1 MIKGGIMKRLFS
13 FVVLLLLFMNSCSW
27 FEKQQVKKMEQMA
40 MKIDKLSDE
49 LKQKEDAYKQLLA
62 EYGLKGDKKLTPEQ
76 MKMLSLTPEQRAYL
90 KKRLAQEKD
99 SSYSAMIQEI
109 LNKDEEIKQLRK
121 EIEDLKEKLP
131 KPYTVQPG
139 DNHYDICMRFLTE
152 QKGLSPEE
160 AQKLVERVNLLDYLL
175 PGFEV
180 YLFYNDGVFG
190 TFVTQGTANMS
201 PNQIKKYYKTKL
213 INERDKARQE
223 AEKLSAEV
231 KDLEA
236 RKAELLRQVK
246 ELEQVKANMEA
257 QIQELTTQ
265 NKTLSQENLKKEKML
280 NAVYY
285 HVDNYKALKKKG
297 IVGRFL
303 FGRPK
308 LKKFNAVKFE
318 KIADLREVDS
328 ITVSAE
334 DAGLSKISAIY
345 VMPSQF
351 VKDKDYQIKVSP
363 DKKSATIFL
372 INPDKFRM
380 SKVLI
385 ALR

>member
-1 MIKGGIMKRLFS
+1 MKKLFS
-13 FVVLLLLFMNSCSW
+13 FVLVLTLLTSSCSW

-40 MKIDKLSDE
+40 MKIDKLNDE
-49 LKQKEDAYKQLLA
+49 LKQKEEAYRQLLS

-76 MKMLSLTPEQRAYL
+76 MRMLSLTPEQRDYL

-99 SSYSAMIQEI
+99 SSYSAIIQEI

-121 EIEDLKEKLP
+121 EIQDLKDKLP

-139 DNHYDICMRFLTE
+139 DNHYDICMKFLTE
-152 QKGLSPEE
+152 QKGLTPEE

-190 TFVTQGTANMS
+190 TFVTQGTADMS
-201 PNQIKKYYKTKL
+201 PNQIKRYYKTKL

-223 AEKLSAEV
+223 AEKLSVEV

-236 RKAELLRQVK
+236 RKAELIRQLK
-246 ELEQVKANMEA
+246 ELEQLKADMEQ
-257 QIQELTTQ
+257 QISNLTSK
-265 NKTLSQENLKKEKML
+265 NKALSQENLKKEKML
-280 NAVYY
+280 NSVFY
-285 HVDNYKALKKKG
+285 HVDNYKSLSKKG

-318 KIADLREVDS
+318 KSADLREVDS
-328 ITVSAE
+328 ITVKAE
-334 DAGLSKISAIY
+334 DAGLVKIHAVYI
-345 VMPSQF
+345 MPSHF
-351 VKDKDYQIKVSP
+351 IKDKDYQVKIAP
-363 DKKSATIFL
+363 DKKSATVFL

-385 ALR
+385 AVR

>member
-1 MIKGGIMKRLFS
+1 MKKLFS
-13 FVVLLLLFMNSCSW
+13 FVLILTLLTSSCSW

-40 MKIDKLSDE
+40 MKIDKLNDE
-49 LKQKEDAYKQLLA
+49 LKQKEEAYRQLLS

-76 MKMLSLTPEQRAYL
+76 MRMLALTPEQRAYL

-99 SSYSAMIQEI
+99 SSYSAIIQEI

-121 EIEDLKEKLP
+121 EIQELKDKLP
-131 KPYTVQPG
+131 KPYVVQPG
-139 DNHYDICMRFLTE
+139 DNHYDICMKFLTE
-152 QKGLSPEE
+152 QKGLTPEE
-160 AQKLVERVNLLDYLL
+160 AQKLVERVNLLEYLL

-180 YLFYNDGVFG
+180 YLFYDNGVFG
-190 TFVTQGTANMS
+190 TFVIQGTADMS
-201 PNQIKKYYKTKL
+201 PNQIKRYYKTKL

-236 RKAELLRQVK
+236 RKAELLAQLR
-246 ELEQVKANMEA
+246 ELEQLKADMQN
-257 QIQELTTQ
+257 QISKLTSK
-265 NKTLSQENLKKEKML
+265 NKALSQENLKKEKML
-280 NAVYY
+280 NSVFY

-303 FGRPK
+303 FGKPK
-308 LKKFNAVKFE
+308 LKKFNAVKFD
-318 KIADLREVDS
+318 KSADLREVDS
-328 ITVSAE
+328 ITVNAE
-334 DAGLSKISAIY
+334 DAGLVKISGIY
-345 VMPSQF
+345 IMPSHF
-351 VKDKDYQIKVSP
+351 IKDKDYQIKISP

-385 ALR
+385 AVR

>member
-1 MIKGGIMKRLFS
+1 MKKLFS
-13 FVVLLLLFMNSCSW
+13 GLLILVLFTSSCSW
-27 FEKQQVKKMEQMA
+27 FEKQQVKKMEEMA
-40 MKIDKLSDE
+40 MKIDKLNDE
-49 LKQKEDAYKQLLA
+49 LKQKEEAYRQLLA

-76 MKMLSLTPEQRAYL
+76 MKMLSLTPQQREYL

-99 SSYSAMIQEI
+99 SSYSAIIQEI

-121 EIEDLKEKLP
+121 KIQDLKDKLP
-131 KPYTVQPG
+131 KPYVVKEG
-139 DNHYDICMRFLTE
+139 DNHYDICMRYLTE
-152 QKGLSPEE
+152 QKGLTPEE

-190 TFVTQGTANMS
+190 TFVIQGTASMS
-201 PNQIKKYYKTKL
+201 PNQIKRYYKTKL

-236 RKAELLRQVK
+236 RKQELLTQLK
-246 ELEQVKANMEA
+246 ELEQLKADMQA
-257 QIQELTTQ
+257 QISSLTSK
-265 NKTLSQENLKKEKML
+265 NKALSQENLKKEKML
-280 NAVYY
+280 NSVFY
-285 HVDNYKALKKKG
+285 HVDNYRSLRKKG

-303 FGRPK
+303 FGKPK

-318 KIADLREVDS
+318 RSADLREVDS
-328 ITVSAE
+328 ITVKAE
-334 DAGLSKISAIY
+334 DAGLVRINAIY
-345 VMPSQF
+345 IMPSHF
-351 VKDKDYQIKVSP
+351 VKDKDYQIKISP
-363 DKKSATIFL
+363 DKKSAVVYL
-372 INPDKFRM
+372 LNPDKFRM

>member
-1 MIKGGIMKRLFS
+1 MKKLFS
-13 FVVLLLLFMNSCSW
+13 FVLVLTLLTSSCSW

-40 MKIDKLSDE
+40 MKIDKLNDE
-49 LKQKEDAYKQLLA
+49 LKQKEEAYRQLLS

-76 MKMLSLTPEQRAYL
+76 MRMLSLTPEQRNYL

-99 SSYSAMIQEI
+99 SSYSAIIQEI

-121 EIEDLKEKLP
+121 EIQDLKDKLP

-139 DNHYDICMRFLTE
+139 DNHYDICMKFLTE

-190 TFVTQGTANMS
+190 TFVTQGTADMS
-201 PNQIKKYYKTKL
+201 PNQIKRYYKTKL

-223 AEKLSAEV
+223 AEKLSVEV

-236 RKAELLRQVK
+236 RKAELIRQLK
-246 ELEQVKANMEA
+246 ELEQLKADMEQ
-257 QIQELTTQ
+257 QISNLTSK
-265 NKTLSQENLKKEKML
+265 NKALSQENLKKEKML
-280 NAVYY
+280 NSVFY
-285 HVDNYKALKKKG
+285 HIDNYKSLSKKG

-318 KIADLREVDS
+318 KSADLREVDS
-328 ITVSAE
+328 ITVKAE
-334 DAGLSKISAIY
+334 DAGLVKIHAVYI
-345 VMPSQF
+345 MPSHYI
-351 VKDKDYQIKVSP
+351 KDKDYQLKIAP

-385 ALR
+385 AVK

>member
-1 MIKGGIMKRLFS
+1 MKKLFS
-13 FVVLLLLFMNSCSW
+13 FVLVLTLLTSSCSW

-40 MKIDKLSDE
+40 MKIDKLNDE
-49 LKQKEDAYKQLLA
+49 LKQKEEAYRQLLA

-99 SSYSAMIQEI
+99 SSYSAIIQEI

-121 EIEDLKEKLP
+121 EIQDLKDKLP
-131 KPYTVQPG
+131 KPYVVKPG
-139 DNHYDICMRFLTE
+139 DNHYDICMRYLTE

-190 TFVTQGTANMS
+190 TFVTQGTADMS
-201 PNQIKKYYKTKL
+201 PNQIKRYYKTKL

-236 RKAELLRQVK
+236 RKAELIRQLK
-246 ELEQVKANMEA
+246 ELEQLKADMQQ
-257 QIQELTTQ
+257 QISSLTSK
-265 NKTLSQENLKKEKML
+265 NKALSQENLKKEKML
-280 NAVYY
+280 NSVFY
-285 HVDNYKALKKKG
+285 HVDNYKSLSKKG

-303 FGRPK
+303 FGKPK
-308 LKKFNAVKFE
+308 LKKFNAVTFE
-318 KIADLREVDS
+318 KSVDLREVDS
-328 ITVSAE
+328 ITVKAE
-334 DAGLSKISAIY
+334 DAGLVKIHAIY
-345 VMPSQF
+345 IMPSHF
-351 VKDKDYQIKVSP
+351 IKDKDYQIKIAP
-363 DKKSATIFL
+363 DKKSATVFL

-385 ALR
+385 AVR

>member
-1 MIKGGIMKRLFS
+1 MKKLFS
-13 FVVLLLLFMNSCSW
+13 VMLVFVLLTSSCSW

-40 MKIDKLSDE
+40 MKIDKLNDE
-49 LKQKEDAYKQLLA
+49 LKQKEEAYKQLLS

-76 MKMLSLTPEQRAYL
+76 MRMLSLTPEQREYL

-99 SSYSAMIQEI
+99 SSYSAIIQEI

-121 EIEDLKEKLP
+121 EIQDLKDKLP
-131 KPYTVQPG
+131 KPYVVQQG
-139 DNHYDICMRFLTE
+139 DNHYDICMKFLTE
-152 QKGLSPEE
+152 QKGLTPEE
-160 AQKLVERVNLLDYLL
+160 AQKLVERVNLLEYLL

-190 TFVTQGTANMS
+190 TFVTQGTADMS
-201 PNQIKKYYKTKL
+201 PNQIKRYYKTKL

-223 AEKLSAEV
+223 AEKLSEEV

-236 RKAELLRQVK
+236 RKSELIKQLK
-246 ELEQVKANMEA
+246 ELEQLKADMQN
-257 QIQELTTQ
+257 QISKLTSQ
-265 NKTLSQENLKKEKML
+265 NKSLSQENLKKEKML
-280 NAVYY
+280 NSVFY
-285 HVDNYKALKKKG
+285 HVDNYKSLTKRG

-308 LKKFNAVKFE
+308 LKKFNAVTFE
-318 KIADLREVDS
+318 KSVDLREVDS
-328 ITVSAE
+328 ITVTAG
-334 DAGLSKISAIY
+334 DAGLIKIRAIY
-345 VMPSQF
+345 VMPSHF
-351 VKDKDYQIKVSP
+351 IKDKDYQIKIAP

-385 ALR
+385 AVR

>member
-1 MIKGGIMKRLFS
+1 MKKLFS
-13 FVVLLLLFMNSCSW
+13 FVLVLMLFTTSCSW

-40 MKIDKLSDE
+40 MKIDKLNDQ
-49 LKQKEDAYKQLLA
+49 LKQKEDAYRQLLS
-62 EYGLKGDKKLTPEQ
+62 EYGLKGDKKLSPEQ
-76 MKMLSLTPEQRAYL
+76 MRMLALTPEQRAYL

-99 SSYSAMIQEI
+99 SSYSAIIQEI
-109 LNKDEEIKQLRK
+109 LKKDDEIKQLRK
-121 EIEDLKEKLP
+121 EIQDLKDKLP
-131 KPYTVQPG
+131 KPYTVKAG
-139 DNHYDICMRFLTE
+139 DNHFDICMRYLTE

-160 AQKLVERVNLLDYLL
+160 AQKLIERVNLLDYLL
-175 PGFEV
+175 PGFQV

-201 PNQIKKYYKTKL
+201 PNQIKRYYKTKL

-223 AEKLSAEV
+223 AEKLSADV

-236 RKAELLRQVK
+236 RKAELLKQLK
-246 ELEQVKANMEA
+246 ELEQLKADMQQ
-257 QIQELTTQ
+257 QISTLTTKNQ
-265 NKTLSQENLKKEKML
+265 NLSKENLRKEKML
-280 NAVYY
+280 NSVFY
-285 HVDNYKALKKKG
+285 HVDNYKSLKKKG

-308 LKKFNAVKFE
+308 LKKFNAVNFDKS
-318 KIADLREVDS
+318 ADLREVDS
-328 ITVSAE
+328 ITVNAE
-334 DAGLSKISAIY
+334 DAGLGKIHAIY
-345 VMPSQF
+345 IMPAQF
-351 VKDKDYQIKVSP
+351 IKDKDYQVKISP

>member
-1 MIKGGIMKRLFS
+1 MKKLFS
-13 FVVLLLLFMNSCSW
+13 FVLVLTLLTSSCSW

-40 MKIDKLSDE
+40 MKIDKLNDE
-49 LKQKEDAYKQLLA
+49 LKQKEEAYRQLLA
-62 EYGLKGDKKLTPEQ
+62 EYGLKGDKKLSPEQ

-99 SSYSAMIQEI
+99 SSYSAIIQEI

-121 EIEDLKEKLP
+121 EIQDLKDKLP
-131 KPYTVQPG
+131 KPYIVKPG
-139 DNHYDICMRFLTE
+139 DNHYDICMRYLTE

-190 TFVTQGTANMS
+190 TFVTQGTADMS
-201 PNQIKKYYKTKL
+201 PNQIKRYYKTKL

-236 RKAELLRQVK
+236 RKAELLQQVK
-246 ELEQVKANMEA
+246 ELEQLKADMQQ
-257 QIQELTTQ
+257 QISQLTSKNQ
-265 NKTLSQENLKKEKML
+265 RLSQENLKKERML
-280 NAVYY
+280 NSVFY
-285 HVDNYKALKKKG
+285 HVDNYKALRKKG

-303 FGRPK
+303 FGKPK
-308 LKKFNAVKFE
+308 LKKFNSVNFDKSV
-318 KIADLREVDS
+318 DLREVDS
-328 ITVSAE
+328 ITVKAE
-334 DAGLSKISAIY
+334 EAGLIKINAVYI
-345 VMPSQF
+345 MPSHF
-351 VKDKDYQIKVSP
+351 IKDKDYQIKVAP

>member
-1 MIKGGIMKRLFS
+1 MKKLFS
-13 FVVLLLLFMNSCSW
+13 FVLVLTLLTSSCSW

-40 MKIDKLSDE
+40 MKIDKLNDE
-49 LKQKEDAYKQLLA
+49 LKQKEEAYRQLLS

-76 MKMLSLTPEQRAYL
+76 MRMLSLTPEQRDYL

-99 SSYSAMIQEI
+99 SSYSAIIQEI

-121 EIEDLKEKLP
+121 EIQDLKDKLP
-131 KPYTVQPG
+131 KPYTVKPG
-139 DNHYDICMRFLTE
+139 DNHYDICMKFLTK
-152 QKGLSPEE
+152 QKGLTPEE

-190 TFVTQGTANMS
+190 TFVTQGTADMS
-201 PNQIKKYYKTKL
+201 PNQIKRYYKTKL

-223 AEKLSAEV
+223 AEKLSVEV

-236 RKAELLRQVK
+236 RKAELIRQLK
-246 ELEQVKANMEA
+246 ELEQLKADMEQ
-257 QIQELTTQ
+257 QISNLTSK
-265 NKTLSQENLKKEKML
+265 NKALSQENLKKEKML
-280 NAVYY
+280 NSVFY
-285 HVDNYKALKKKG
+285 HVDNYKSLSKKG

-318 KIADLREVDS
+318 KSADLREVDS
-328 ITVSAE
+328 ITVNAE
-334 DAGLSKISAIY
+334 DAGLVKIHAVYI
-345 VMPSQF
+345 MPSHF
-351 VKDKDYQIKVSP
+351 IKDKDYQVKIAP
-363 DKKSATIFL
+363 DKKSATVFL

-385 ALR
+385 AVR

>member
-1 MIKGGIMKRLFS
+1 MKKLFS
-13 FVVLLLLFMNSCSW
+13 FVLVLTLLTSSCSW

-40 MKIDKLSDE
+40 MKIDKLNDE
-49 LKQKEDAYKQLLA
+49 LKQKEEAYRQLLA
-62 EYGLKGDKKLTPEQ
+62 EYGLKGDKKLSPEQ
-76 MKMLSLTPEQRAYL
+76 MRMLSLTPEQRAYL

-99 SSYSAMIQEI
+99 SSYSAIIQEI

-121 EIEDLKEKLP
+121 EIQDLKDKLP
-131 KPYTVQPG
+131 KPYTVKPG

-152 QKGLSPEE
+152 QKGLAPEE

-190 TFVTQGTANMS
+190 TFVTQGTADMS
-201 PNQIKKYYKTKL
+201 PNQIKRYYKTKL

-236 RKAELLRQVK
+236 RKAELIRQLK
-246 ELEQVKANMEA
+246 ELEQLKADMQQ
-257 QIQELTTQ
+257 QISSLTSQ
-265 NKTLSQENLKKEKML
+265 NKALSQENLKKEKML
-280 NAVYY
+280 NSVFY
-285 HVDNYKALKKKG
+285 HVDNYKSLSKKG

-303 FGRPK
+303 FGKPK
-308 LKKFNAVKFE
+308 LKKFNAVTFE
-318 KIADLREVDS
+318 KSVDLREVDS
-328 ITVSAE
+328 ITVKAE
-334 DAGLSKISAIY
+334 DAGLVKIHAVYI
-345 VMPSQF
+345 MPSHF
-351 VKDKDYQIKVSP
+351 IKDKDYQIKIAP
-363 DKKSATIFL
+363 DKKSATVFL

-385 ALR
+385 AVR

>member
-1 MIKGGIMKRLFS
+1 MKKLFS
-13 FVVLLLLFMNSCSW
+13 FVLVLTLLTSSCSW

-40 MKIDKLSDE
+40 MKIDKLNDE
-49 LKQKEDAYKQLLA
+49 LKQKEEAYRQLLA
-62 EYGLKGDKKLTPEQ
+62 EYGLKGDKKLSPEQ
-76 MKMLSLTPEQRAYL
+76 MRMLSLTPEQRAYL

-99 SSYSAMIQEI
+99 SSYSAIIQEI

-121 EIEDLKEKLP
+121 EIQDLKDKLP
-131 KPYTVQPG
+131 KPYTVKPG

-152 QKGLSPEE
+152 QKGLAPEE

-190 TFVTQGTANMS
+190 TFVTQGTADMS
-201 PNQIKKYYKTKL
+201 PNQIKRYYKTKL

-236 RKAELLRQVK
+236 RKAELIRQLK
-246 ELEQVKANMEA
+246 ELEQLKADMQQ
-257 QIQELTTQ
+257 QISDLTSQ
-265 NKTLSQENLKKEKML
+265 NKALSKENLKKEKML
-280 NAVYY
+280 NSVFY
-285 HVDNYKALKKKG
+285 HVDNYKSLSKKG

-303 FGRPK
+303 FGKPK
-308 LKKFNAVKFE
+308 LKKFNAVTFE
-318 KIADLREVDS
+318 KSVDLREVDS
-328 ITVSAE
+328 ITVKAE
-334 DAGLSKISAIY
+334 DAGLVKIHAVYI
-345 VMPSQF
+345 MPSHF
-351 VKDKDYQIKVSP
+351 IKDKDYQIKIAP
-363 DKKSATIFL
+363 DKKSATVFL

-385 ALR
+385 AVR